1 MKAKLRIQN
10 GPSGLSVV
18 RLAPDVSWPVWLKP
32 NEGFFSVTR
41 TDEELSIVC
50 KQAYVP
56 ADVKAEHGWRA
67 FKIVGPIPFEM
78 TGVLASVITPLGEA
92 GISIFAVS
100 TYDTDYILVKEENW
114 SPARAVLDDV
124 VEWI

>member
-1 MKAKLRIQN
+1 MKTKLRIQN
-10 GPSGLSVV
+10 GPAALSVV
-18 RLAPDVSWPVWLKP
+18 RLASDAPWPLWLQSKD
-32 NEGFFSVTR
+32 GFFSVTR

-50 KQAYVP
+50 KQILVP
-56 ADVKAEHGWRA
+56 PDARAEHGWRA

-78 TGVLASVITPLGEA
+78 TGVLASVIAPLGEA

-100 TYDTDYILVKEENW
+100 TFDTDYILVKEENW

>member
-1 MKAKLRIQN
+1 MKTKLRIQN
-10 GPSGLSVV
+10 GPAALSVV
-18 RLAPDVSWPVWLKP
+18 RLASDAPWPPWLQSKD
-32 NEGFFSVTR
+32 GFFSVTR

-50 KQAYVP
+50 KQILVP
-56 ADVKAEHGWRA
+56 PDARAEHGWRA

-78 TGVLASVITPLGEA
+78 TGVLASVIAPLGEA

-100 TYDTDYILVKEENW
+100 TFDTDYILVKEENW